1 MFTVPAVLF
10 LTGDYPFEL
19 EIFYYLCLKRLKVE
33 VGPQVPLTAAL
44 MKVWDVQRLFMA
56 GTCSGPAAVTALRAR
71 RKSYGCFPF
80 LVPALLSSHS
90 PVTGTCPNLRVAFPA
105 LDSPPC
111 QRCLQPA
118 LNLSC
123 LSLGTGRGSECGP
136 GAEPGLSSAGAA
148 SAPSPNLNS
157 GDFMESQHH

>member
-1 MFTVPAVLF
+1 MSEAVESRS
-10 LTGDYPFEL
+10 GASGPINSSPNEGVG
-19 EIFYYLCLKRLKVE
+19 CVE
-33 VGPQVPLTAAL
+33 AFHGRDMLRPRCRDRAQSSEKVPLL
-44 MKVWDVQRLFMA
+44 
-56 GTCSGPAAVTALRAR
+56 
-71 RKSYGCFPF
+71 SYGCFSF

-90 PVTGTCPNLRVAFPA
+90 PVPGTCPNLRVAFPA